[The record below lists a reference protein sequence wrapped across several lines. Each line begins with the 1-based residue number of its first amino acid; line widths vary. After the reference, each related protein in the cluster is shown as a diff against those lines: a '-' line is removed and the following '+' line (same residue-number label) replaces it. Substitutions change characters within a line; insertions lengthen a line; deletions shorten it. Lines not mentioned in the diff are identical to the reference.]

1 MDEVSSDSETVEQP
15 CNDGPPEKKQKKQQ
29 QHINTGPSQVSAGT
43 PSNTFS
49 SSISF
54 YRALY
59 QPSRRDSHCGI
70 TVTVPGC
77 PV

>member
-1 MDEVSSDSETVEQP
+1 MGEVSSDSETMEQA
-15 CNDGPPEKKQKKQQ
+15 CIDGPPEKKQKKQQQ

-70 TVTVPGC
+70 TVPGC